1 MIRLA
6 AILFTLIALACGGDD
21 GQQPG
26 AGAPAGGTG
35 EADEVS
41 AGAADPSVQGCLDMV
56 RAGRYA
62 DAIAPCT
69 EAVRRAP
76 ENREVQTA
84 LEKARSGAAEAAAG
98 ARQGAEQAADEA
110 ASGAADAAAKGLGD
124 ALP

>member
-1 MIRLA
+1 MIRLT
-6 AILFTLIALACGGDD
+6 AILFTLIALACGGDE
-21 GQQPG
+21 GQQAG
-26 AGAPAGGTG
+26 AGDPAGEAG
-35 EADEVS
+35 EATAES
-41 AGAADPSVQGCLDMV
+41 AVAVHPSVQGCLDMV

-76 ENREVQTA
+76 DNREVQTA
-84 LEKARSGAAEAAAG
+84 LEKAQSGAAEALADAG
-98 ARQGAEQAADEA
+98 QGAGQADDDA